1 VKILFINTVCGR
13 SSTGRILYDI
23 DCLLRESGDE
33 SLTLYGR
40 YDAPESMNALRT
52 ETDFGNKVHGL
63 YTRLFDRQGFASKR
77 ATKKMIAAIK
87 AYQPDV
93 VHLHNLHGYYL
104 HLPTLFTFLSK
115 TDIPVVWTLHD
126 CWPYTGHCVH
136 YDAAGCEKWK
146 TQCGHCPQ
154 KTSYP
159 QSLFF
164 DASEQNHKEKKAL
177 FTAVKNLTVVTVSD
191 WLKGEA

>member
-1 VKILFINTVCGR
+1 MKILFINTVCGR

-126 CWPYTGHCVH
+126 CWPYTGHCVY
-136 YDAAGCEKWK
+136 YDTRLLGTC
-146 TQCGHCPQ
+146 
-154 KTSYP
+154 
-159 QSLFF
+159 
-164 DASEQNHKEKKAL
+164 
-177 FTAVKNLTVVTVSD
+177 
-191 WLKGEA
+191 